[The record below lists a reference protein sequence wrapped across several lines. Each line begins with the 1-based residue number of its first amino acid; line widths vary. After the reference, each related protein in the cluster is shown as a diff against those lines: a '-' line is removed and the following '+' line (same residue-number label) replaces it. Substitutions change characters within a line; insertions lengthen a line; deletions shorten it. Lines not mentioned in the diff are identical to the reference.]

1 MIGSSPA
8 SDLLAVTLAATARSA
23 FSCQL
28 VHVWLVSV
36 APISPSPFEAPN
48 HLLNHKQAHP
58 LGHCRCRNDLRW
70 RGRSSRY
77 LVTNQRL
84 PQRQVDHRSDVCPIT
99 LRQQK
104 QQQHKSCCL
113 LHGAPE
119 SFLFSLWSTVFP
131 GS

>member
-58 LGHCRCRNDLRW
+58 LGHCRW
-70 RGRSSRY
+70 QERSP
-77 LVTNQRL
+77 LAGAIVAL
-84 PQRQVDHRSDVCPIT
+84 PGH
-99 LRQQK
+99 
-104 QQQHKSCCL
+104 
-113 LHGAPE
+113 
-119 SFLFSLWSTVFP
+119 
-131 GS
+131 